1 MPGIWHGLQQCVSES
16 SQKLTKCRFSGLIS
30 WGGLT
35 GPWRDPFFLWELHPS
50 NPYPSTPG
58 RARVRT
64 HTHNATFHI
73 WVPLFPWSQSSQGDS
88 FSWDFGLGT
97 DRLLWHLAVGLAGDG
112 VDLEVSSPCGLTE
125 LGHGTSKVEKTN
137 PQKENRG
144 CTRLIANKY
153 ETLALFLHSWAHLI
167 LTATLWDQSCRC
179 SQPESRHSSL
189 KWFSSLSRVTRFER
203 VQSGFTPLVWL
214 LAHSLPVGPGG

>member
-1 MPGIWHGLQQCVSES
+1 MQVFWAHLLGRINWPMKRPFLSLRTTPLQSPS
-16 SQKLTKCRFSGLIS
+16 IH
-30 WGGLT
+30 
-35 GPWRDPFFLWELHPS
+35 PWAC
-50 NPYPSTPG
+50 T
-58 RARVRT
+58 RAHT
-64 HTHNATFHI
+64 HTQFHI

-97 DRLLWHLAVGLAGDG
+97 DRLLWRLAVGLAGDG

-125 LGHGTSKVEKTN
+125 LGHGPSEVEKSN

-153 ETLALFLHSWAHLI
+153 ETLALFSHSWAHLI
-167 LTATLWDQSCRC
+167 LTATLWDRSCRC
-179 SQPESRHSSL
+179 SQPVSRHSSL
-189 KWFSSLSRVTRFER
+189 KWFSSLSRVTRLER

-214 LAHSLPVGPGG
+214 LAHSLPMGPGG